1 MSNTTKKNLIEVSSL
16 VAERNEGKDSF
27 KIRIIDEGQG
37 SSGFYSADLL
47 EKYYH
52 VFEGVLSFKNHPTGW
67 DGPESRDLT
76 MIAGR
81 IGSVWTERDE
91 KSGKVGIYGD
101 FTPDPEYA
109 DKIER
114 YKDALGVSIYT
125 TGESYVDDYGVVRV
139 ETLEKTPF
147 TSADIVIA
155 AGRGGSLSLGESLR
169 ETLEKY
175 YYFDSTENRN
185 NRKEAKMDLENL
197 AAKLDA
203 LTTTVLALA
212 SDKEAEASESA
223 QAKAD
228 EEAVA
233 KAVESYAAKVEA
245 IAKAELPAVL
255 AESLRKDALAGA
267 DVEVKITEAKALT
280 EALKTELT
288 ESGAGR
294 VIEGSDDD
302 YTLKGFGGK

>member
-1 MSNTTKKNLIEVSSL
+1 MTNKTVKLFEASRL
-16 VAERNEGKDSF
+16 VREEAREDGAFKVRIISEGK
-27 KIRIIDEGQG
+27 G
-37 SSGFYSADLL
+37 SSGIYPAKLL
-47 EKYYH
+47 EDY
-52 VFEGVLSFKNHPTGW
+52 FGAFDESLSFKNHPTGW
-67 DGPESRDLT
+67 DGPQGRDFT
-76 MIAGR
+76 MISGE
-81 IGSVWTERDE
+81 ILGSTWVDTDER
-91 KSGKVGIYGD
+91 GKVGVYGWYL
-101 FTPDPEYA
+101 PDPEYA

-114 YKDALGVSIYT
+114 YKDKLGLSIYIE
-125 TGESYVDDYGVVRV
+125 GDGYFNEDGDFEV
-139 ETLEKTPF
+139 
-147 TSADIVIA
+147 TSFNAMDPYKSVDIVIA
-155 AGRGGSLSLGESLR
+155 AGRGGKMNVESLR
-169 ETLEKY
+169 EMYVGPTSKEG
-175 YYFDSTENRN
+175 RN
-185 NRKEAKMDLENL
+185 NRKETTMDLETL
-197 AAKLDA
+197 ATKLDA

>member
-1 MSNTTKKNLIEVSSL
+1 MTNRNPKRLFEARTL
-16 VAERNEGKDSF
+16 VCGESRDDGSFKVKIINEGK
-27 KIRIIDEGQG
+27 G
-37 SSGFYSADLL
+37 SSGIYPAELLERSAD
-47 EKYYH
+47 
-52 VFEGVLSFKNHPTGW
+52 VFSGALSFKNHPDW
-67 DGPESRDLT
+67 NGPQGRDFT
-76 MIAGR
+76 MI
-81 IGSVWTERDE
+81 
-91 KSGKVGIYGD
+91 SGKVLETWVAKDEFDKTAIFGWYL
-101 FTPDPEYA
+101 PDPEYA
-109 DKIER
+109 AKIER
-114 YKDALGVSIYT
+114 YKDDLGLSIYINGDGYLNED
-125 TGESYVDDYGVVRV
+125 GEFVVDWFDPVDPWASV
-139 ETLEKTPF
+139 
-147 TSADIVIA
+147 DIVIA

-169 ETLEKY
+169 EFYNVDPNGGRT
-175 YYFDSTENRN
+175 
-185 NRKEAKMDLENL
+185 NRKETTMDLETL
-197 AAKLDA
+197 ATKLDA

-294 VIEGSDDD
+294 VIEGSES
-302 YTLKGFGGK
+302 TSTFGAWA

>member
-1 MSNTTKKNLIEVSSL
+1 MSNTTKKSLIEVSSL

-37 SSGFYSADLL
+37 SSGFYSAELL

-114 YKDALGVSIYT
+114 YKDVLGVSIYT
-125 TGESYVDDYGVVRV
+125 TGDSYVDDYGVVRV

-147 TSADIVIA
+147 TSADIVVA
-155 AGRGGSLSLGESLR
+155 AGRGGRLSLESLK
-169 ETLEKY
+169 EFY
-175 YYFDSTENRN
+175 NVDPTEGRT
-185 NRKEAKMDLENL
+185 NRKESTMDLETL
-197 AAKLDA
+197 ATKLDA

-228 EEAVA
+228 DEAVA

>member
-1 MSNTTKKNLIEVSSL
+1 MTNKTVKLFEASRL
-16 VAERNEGKDSF
+16 VREEAREDGAFKVRIISEGK
-27 KIRIIDEGQG
+27 G
-37 SSGFYSADLL
+37 SSGIYPAKLL
-47 EKYYH
+47 EDY
-52 VFEGVLSFKNHPTGW
+52 FGAFDESLSFKNHPTGW
-67 DGPESRDLT
+67 DGPQGRDFT
-76 MIAGR
+76 MISGE
-81 IGSVWTERDE
+81 ILGSTWVDTDER
-91 KSGKVGIYGD
+91 GKVGVYGWYL
-101 FTPDPEYA
+101 PDPEYA

-114 YKDALGVSIYT
+114 YKDKLGLSIYIE
-125 TGESYVDDYGVVRV
+125 GDGYFNEDGDFEV
-139 ETLEKTPF
+139 
-147 TSADIVIA
+147 TSFNAMDPYKSVDIVIA
-155 AGRGGSLSLGESLR
+155 AGRGGKMNVESLR
-169 ETLEKY
+169 ELYVGPTSKEG
-175 YYFDSTENRN
+175 RN
-185 NRKEAKMDLENL
+185 NRKETTMDLETL
-197 AAKLDA
+197 ATKLDA

-228 EEAVA
+228 DEAVA

>member
-1 MSNTTKKNLIEVSSL
+1 MTVSRTQARLYESAPL
-16 VAERNEGKDSF
+16 LKEASRDDGSF
-27 KIRIIDEGQG
+27 KVRLIDEGMG
-37 SSGFYSADLL
+37 SSG
-47 EKYYH
+47 YY
-52 VFEGVLSFKNHPTGW
+52 P
-67 DGPESRDLT
+67 
-76 MIAGR
+76 
-81 IGSVWTERDE
+81 
-91 KSGKVGIYGD
+91 
-101 FTPDPEYA
+101 
-109 DKIER
+109 
-114 YKDALGVSIYT
+114 
-125 TGESYVDDYGVVRV
+125 
-139 ETLEKTPF
+139 
-147 TSADIVIA
+147 
-155 AGRGGSLSLGESLR
+155 R

-175 YYFDSTENRN
+175 HSAFDDVLSFAAHPKWDEEASNRDFRNIAGRILGETWTEEDRTGKLGVYGYYLPDPNYQEQLERYRDKLALSIYISGEGHINEDGDFEVDFLNGLDPLRSVDVVQAGGRGGKLSVESLKEFYNVDPNGGRT
-185 NRKEAKMDLENL
+185 NRKEAKMDLETL
-197 AAKLDA
+197 ATKLDA

-212 SDKEAEASESA
+212 SDKEAKAAEDA

-228 EEAVA
+228 DEAVA

>member
-1 MSNTTKKNLIEVSSL
+1 MTIRNPKRLFEARTL
-16 VAERNEGKDSF
+16 VCGESRDDGSFKVKIINEGK
-27 KIRIIDEGQG
+27 G
-37 SSGFYSADLL
+37 SSGIYPAELLERSAD
-47 EKYYH
+47 
-52 VFEGVLSFKNHPTGW
+52 VFSGVLSFKNHPDW
-67 DGPESRDLT
+67 NGPQSRDFT
-76 MIAGR
+76 MI
-81 IGSVWTERDE
+81 
-91 KSGKVGIYGD
+91 SGKVLETWVAKDEFDKTAIFGWYL
-101 FTPDPEYA
+101 PDPEYA
-109 DKIER
+109 AKIER
-114 YKDALGVSIYT
+114 YKDDLGLSIYINGDGYMNED
-125 TGESYVDDYGVVRV
+125 GEFVVDWFDPVDPWASV
-139 ETLEKTPF
+139 
-147 TSADIVIA
+147 DIVVA
-155 AGRGGSLSLGESLR
+155 AGRGGALSTESLKESMKKVYNVDPEEGR
-169 ETLEKY
+169 T
-175 YYFDSTENRN
+175 
-185 NRKEAKMDLENL
+185 NRKETTMDLETL
-197 AAKLDA
+197 ATKLDA

-228 EEAVA
+228 DEAVA

>member
-1 MSNTTKKNLIEVSSL
+1 MTNKTVKLFEASRL
-16 VAERNEGKDSF
+16 VREEAREDGAFKVRIISEGK
-27 KIRIIDEGQG
+27 G
-37 SSGFYSADLL
+37 SSGIYPAKLL
-47 EKYYH
+47 EDY
-52 VFEGVLSFKNHPTGW
+52 FGAFDESLSFKNHPTGW
-67 DGPESRDLT
+67 DGPQDRDFT
-76 MIAGR
+76 MISGE
-81 IGSVWTERDE
+81 ILGSTWVDTDER
-91 KSGKVGIYGD
+91 GKVGVYGWYL
-101 FTPDPEYA
+101 PDPEYA

-114 YKDALGVSIYT
+114 YKDKLGLSIYIE
-125 TGESYVDDYGVVRV
+125 GDGYFNEDGDFEV
-139 ETLEKTPF
+139 
-147 TSADIVIA
+147 TSFNAMDPYKSVDIVIA
-155 AGRGGSLSLGESLR
+155 AGRGGKMNVESLR
-169 ETLEKY
+169 ELYVGPTSKEG
-175 YYFDSTENRN
+175 RN
-185 NRKEAKMDLENL
+185 NRKETTMDLETL
-197 AAKLDA
+197 ATKLDA

-228 EEAVA
+228 DEAVA

>member
-1 MSNTTKKNLIEVSSL
+1 MTNRNPKRLFEARTL
-16 VAERNEGKDSF
+16 VCGESRDDGSFKVKIINEGK
-27 KIRIIDEGQG
+27 G
-37 SSGFYSADLL
+37 SSGIYPAELLERSAD
-47 EKYYH
+47 
-52 VFEGVLSFKNHPTGW
+52 VFSGALSFKNHPDW
-67 DGPESRDLT
+67 NGPQGRDFT
-76 MIAGR
+76 MI
-81 IGSVWTERDE
+81 
-91 KSGKVGIYGD
+91 SGKVLETWVAKDEFDKTAIFGWYL
-101 FTPDPEYA
+101 PDPEYA
-109 DKIER
+109 AKIER
-114 YKDALGVSIYT
+114 YKDDLGLSIYINGDGYLNED
-125 TGESYVDDYGVVRV
+125 GEFVVDWFDPVDPWASV
-139 ETLEKTPF
+139 
-147 TSADIVIA
+147 DIVVA
-155 AGRGGSLSLGESLR
+155 AGRGGALSTESLK
-169 ETLEKY
+169 EFYNVDPT
-175 YYFDSTENRN
+175 TEGRT
-185 NRKEAKMDLENL
+185 NRKEAKMDLETL
-197 AAKLDA
+197 ATKLDA

-228 EEAVA
+228 DEAVA

>member
-1 MSNTTKKNLIEVSSL
+1 
-16 VAERNEGKDSF
+16 
-27 KIRIIDEGQG
+27 
-37 SSGFYSADLL
+37 
-47 EKYYH
+47 
-52 VFEGVLSFKNHPTGW
+52 
-67 DGPESRDLT
+67 

-155 AGRGGSLSLGESLR
+155 AGRGGSLSPGMAESL
-169 ETLEKY
+169 KNY
-175 YYFDSTENRN
+175 YLNVDPEEGRT
-185 NRKEAKMDLENL
+185 NRKETTMDLETL
-197 AAKLDA
+197 ATKLDA

-228 EEAVA
+228 DEAVA

>member
-1 MSNTTKKNLIEVSSL
+1 MTNKTVKLFEASRL
-16 VAERNEGKDSF
+16 VREEAREDGAFKVRIISEGK
-27 KIRIIDEGQG
+27 G
-37 SSGFYSADLL
+37 SSGIYPAKLL
-47 EKYYH
+47 EDY
-52 VFEGVLSFKNHPTGW
+52 FGAFDESLSFKNHPTGW
-67 DGPESRDLT
+67 DGPQGRDFT
-76 MIAGR
+76 MISGE
-81 IGSVWTERDE
+81 ILGSTWVDTDER
-91 KSGKVGIYGD
+91 GKVGVYGWYL
-101 FTPDPEYA
+101 PDPEYA

-114 YKDALGVSIYT
+114 YKDKLGLSIYIE
-125 TGESYVDDYGVVRV
+125 GDGYFNEDGDFEV
-139 ETLEKTPF
+139 
-147 TSADIVIA
+147 TSFNAMDPYKSVDIVIA
-155 AGRGGSLSLGESLR
+155 AGRGGKMNVESLR
-169 ETLEKY
+169 EMYVGPTSKEG
-175 YYFDSTENRN
+175 RN
-185 NRKEAKMDLENL
+185 NRKEAKMDLETL
-197 AAKLDA
+197 ATKLDA

-255 AESLRKDALAGA
+255 AESLRKDALAGV
-267 DVEVKITEAKALT
+267 DVEAKITEAKALT

>member
-37 SSGFYSADLL
+37 SSGFYSAELL

-81 IGSVWTERDE
+81 VGDVWTERDE

-125 TGESYVDDYGVVRV
+125 TGDSYVDDYGVVRV

-155 AGRGGSLSLGESLR
+155 AGRGGSLSPG
-169 ETLEKY
+169 
-175 YYFDSTENRN
+175 
-185 NRKEAKMDLENL
+185 M
-197 AAKLDA
+197 
-203 LTTTVLALA
+203 
-212 SDKEAEASESA
+212 
-223 QAKAD
+223 
-228 EEAVA
+228 
-233 KAVESYAAKVEA
+233 
-245 IAKAELPAVL
+245 
-255 AESLRKDALAGA
+255 AESLKN
-267 DVEVKITEAKALT
+267 
-280 EALKTELT
+280 
-288 ESGAGR
+288 
-294 VIEGSDDD
+294 
-302 YTLKGFGGK
+302 YY

>member
-1 MSNTTKKNLIEVSSL
+1 MTNKTVKLFEASRL
-16 VAERNEGKDSF
+16 VREEAREDGAFKVRIISEGK
-27 KIRIIDEGQG
+27 G
-37 SSGFYSADLL
+37 SSGIYPAKLL
-47 EKYYH
+47 EDY
-52 VFEGVLSFKNHPTGW
+52 FGAFDGSLSFKNHPTGW
-67 DGPESRDLT
+67 DGPQGRDFT
-76 MIAGR
+76 MISGE
-81 IGSVWTERDE
+81 ILGSTWVDTDER
-91 KSGKVGIYGD
+91 GKVGVYGWYL
-101 FTPDPEYA
+101 PDPEYA

-114 YKDALGVSIYT
+114 YKDKLGLSIYIE
-125 TGESYVDDYGVVRV
+125 GDGYFNEDGDFEV
-139 ETLEKTPF
+139 
-147 TSADIVIA
+147 TSFNAMDPYKSVDIVIA
-155 AGRGGSLSLGESLR
+155 AGRGGKMNVESLR
-169 ETLEKY
+169 ELYVGPTSKEGR
-175 YYFDSTENRN
+175 T
-185 NRKEAKMDLENL
+185 NRKETTMDLETL
-197 AAKLDA
+197 ATKLDA

-228 EEAVA
+228 DEAVA

>member
-1 MSNTTKKNLIEVSSL
+1 MTNKTVKLFEASRL
-16 VAERNEGKDSF
+16 VREEAREDGAFKVRIISEGK
-27 KIRIIDEGQG
+27 G
-37 SSGFYSADLL
+37 SSGIYPAKLL
-47 EKYYH
+47 EDY
-52 VFEGVLSFKNHPTGW
+52 FGAFDESLSFKNHPTGW
-67 DGPESRDLT
+67 DGPQGRDFT
-76 MIAGR
+76 MISGE
-81 IGSVWTERDE
+81 ILGSTWVDTDER
-91 KSGKVGIYGD
+91 GKVGVYGWYL
-101 FTPDPEYA
+101 PDPEYA

-114 YKDALGVSIYT
+114 YKDKLGLSIYIE
-125 TGESYVDDYGVVRV
+125 GDGYFNEDGDFEV
-139 ETLEKTPF
+139 
-147 TSADIVIA
+147 TSFNAMDPYKSVDIVIA
-155 AGRGGSLSLGESLR
+155 AGRGGKMNVESLR
-169 ETLEKY
+169 EMYVGPTSKEG
-175 YYFDSTENRN
+175 RN
-185 NRKEAKMDLENL
+185 NRKETTMDLETL
-197 AAKLDA
+197 ATKLDA

-267 DVEVKITEAKALT
+267 DVEAKITEAKALT

>member
-1 MSNTTKKNLIEVSSL
+1 MTNKTVKLFEASRL
-16 VAERNEGKDSF
+16 VREEAREDGAFKVRIISEGK
-27 KIRIIDEGQG
+27 G
-37 SSGFYSADLL
+37 SSGIYPAKLL
-47 EKYYH
+47 EDY
-52 VFEGVLSFKNHPTGW
+52 FGAFDESLSFKNHPTGW
-67 DGPESRDLT
+67 DGPQGRDFT
-76 MIAGR
+76 MISGE
-81 IGSVWTERDE
+81 ILGSTWVDTDER
-91 KSGKVGIYGD
+91 GKVGVYGWYL
-101 FTPDPEYA
+101 PDPEYA

-114 YKDALGVSIYT
+114 YKDKLGLSIYIE
-125 TGESYVDDYGVVRV
+125 GDGYFNEDGDFEV
-139 ETLEKTPF
+139 
-147 TSADIVIA
+147 TSFNAMDPYKSVDIVIA
-155 AGRGGSLSLGESLR
+155 AGRGGKMNVESLR
-169 ETLEKY
+169 ELYVGPTSKEGR
-175 YYFDSTENRN
+175 T
-185 NRKEAKMDLENL
+185 NRKEAKMDLETL
-197 AAKLDA
+197 ATKLDA

-228 EEAVA
+228 DEAVA

>member
-1 MSNTTKKNLIEVSSL
+1 MTVSRTQARLYESAPL
-16 VAERNEGKDSF
+16 LKEASRDDGSF
-27 KIRIIDEGQG
+27 KVRLIDEGMG
-37 SSGFYSADLL
+37 SSG
-47 EKYYH
+47 YY
-52 VFEGVLSFKNHPTGW
+52 P
-67 DGPESRDLT
+67 
-76 MIAGR
+76 
-81 IGSVWTERDE
+81 
-91 KSGKVGIYGD
+91 
-101 FTPDPEYA
+101 
-109 DKIER
+109 
-114 YKDALGVSIYT
+114 
-125 TGESYVDDYGVVRV
+125 
-139 ETLEKTPF
+139 
-147 TSADIVIA
+147 
-155 AGRGGSLSLGESLR
+155 R

-175 YYFDSTENRN
+175 HNAFDDVLSFAAHPKWDEEAANRDFRNIAGRILGETWTEEDRTGKLGVYGYYLPDPNYLEQLERYRDKLALSIYISGEGHINDDGDFEVDFLNGLDPLRSVDVVQAGGRGGKLSLESLKEFYNVDPTTEGRT
-185 NRKEAKMDLENL
+185 NRKETTMDLETL
-197 AAKLDA
+197 ATKLDA

-228 EEAVA
+228 DEAVA

>member
-1 MSNTTKKNLIEVSSL
+1 MTVSRTQARLYESAPL
-16 VAERNEGKDSF
+16 LKEASRDDGSF
-27 KIRIIDEGQG
+27 KVRLIDEGMG
-37 SSGFYSADLL
+37 SSG
-47 EKYYH
+47 YY
-52 VFEGVLSFKNHPTGW
+52 P
-67 DGPESRDLT
+67 
-76 MIAGR
+76 
-81 IGSVWTERDE
+81 
-91 KSGKVGIYGD
+91 
-101 FTPDPEYA
+101 
-109 DKIER
+109 
-114 YKDALGVSIYT
+114 
-125 TGESYVDDYGVVRV
+125 
-139 ETLEKTPF
+139 
-147 TSADIVIA
+147 
-155 AGRGGSLSLGESLR
+155 R

-175 YYFDSTENRN
+175 HNAFDDVLSFAAHPKWDEEAANRDFRNIAGRILGETWTEEDRTGKLGVYGYYLPDPNYQEQLERYRDKLALSIYISGEGHINDDGDFEVDFLNGLDPLRSVDVVQAGGRGGKLSIESLKEFYNVGSTEDRKNRN
-185 NRKEAKMDLENL
+185 NRKETTMDLETL
-197 AAKLDA
+197 ATKLDA

-228 EEAVA
+228 DEAVA